1 MAWKTVTSLDC
12 DTVFALG
19 GVNGKTNEPN
29 PTSIEGYYLGSRS
42 TQVNG
47 EEATIHVFQTPKGN
61 QGIWGSADTRAKLKQ
76 VAAGTMTLVEF
87 VEKKKI
93 SGGKTKKIFSV
104 SQNTANTIEVGALS
118 TGQANESYV
127 DEEEENED
135 LETAEKAPAYVV
147 PAAAANRAAS
157 LSKVQELLNRNKKN

>member
-19 GVNGKTNEPN
+19 GVNGKTNKPN
-29 PTSIEGYYLGSRS
+29 PTSIKGYYLGSRS

-104 SQNTANTIEVGALS
+104 SQNTDNTIEVGALP

-127 DEEEENED
+127 DEEDETDDELND
-135 LETAEKAPAYVV
+135 LGSPDTNTV
-147 PAAAANRAAS
+147 AATRAAS
-157 LSKVQELLNRNKKN
+157 LSKVQELLNRNKNK